1 MVEESVSMVMG
12 GREYRATIEMSVKG
26 ALDKEQFGDLMKM
39 FAQTVEQMEE
49 ARGEKGMG
57 ALLLASRFQDVPV
70 QAKWVFYEVVGGSAV
85 RCGWEGN

>member
-1 MVEESVSMVMG
+1 VVEESVSMVMG

-26 ALDKEQFGDLMKM
+26 VLGKEQFGDLMKM

-57 ALLLASRFQDVPV
+57 ALMLTTTFQEVPV
-70 QAKWVFYEVVGGSAV
+70 SAKWVFYEVVGGSAV
-85 RCGWEGN
+85 RCAWVGN